1 MSQTAKTVLITG
13 ASSGIGKALALE
25 MAKRGYNLGLTAR
38 RVDRLESLKKEIL
51 SQHGGLAVEVAELDV
66 QATDAIAPT
75 FNALL
80 KKLGN
85 IDIVVVNAGSN
96 TMTGVGKGQLKQ
108 QLDMLQTNVMGAVAT
123 VDAAAEYFRH
133 KKAGH
138 IVGISSL
145 ASLTAIP
152 KQASYCASKAA
163 FSMYLESAAL
173 ELSRYNIAVTRI
185 LPGFVKT
192 DIVENMEQYP
202 FLVSAEQAAKEIT
215 NQIEKKKAVGVVP
228 GYPWKAVKPFMRS
241 IPSALWR
248 YVKI

>member
-1 MSQTAKTVLITG
+1 
-13 ASSGIGKALALE
+13 

-38 RVDRLESLKKEIL
+38 RTDRLETLKAEI
-51 SQHGGLAVEVAELDV
+51 QEINPLAIVQTASMDV
-66 QATDAIAPT
+66 QDTDSIAGI
-75 FNALL
+75 FQNLVAQ
-80 KKLGN
+80 LGQ
-85 IDIVVVNAGSN
+85 IDLVVVNAGSN
-96 TMTGVGKGQLKQ
+96 MMTGVGKGQLKE

-133 KKAGH
+133 LKQGH

-173 ELSRYNIAVTRI
+173 ELKRYNVAVTRI

-192 DIVENMEQYP
+192 EIVENMEQYP
-202 FLVSAEQAAKEIT
+202 FLVSAEQAAKEIA
-215 NQIEKKKAVGVVP
+215 NQIEKKKSVGVVP
-228 GYPWKAVKPFMRS
+228 GYPWRVIKPFMRS